1 MPSLSGLYPAP
12 FDPQVTGQIAIAI
25 AVATAVS
32 IVTIGLLFSGI
43 AIFGPIN
50 DITNAVGGLLS
61 ALLAWQFH
69 ALPRERAPGT
79 ASLLLVVAWA
89 SSAAI
94 IINSI
99 LVAMGRMH
107 WMTGGMYMAFG
118 FGLMGIWL
126 FALLRLIGPQPFLT
140 PGLVRMGVIA
150 AIVMLFG
157 LLAGPLLTTSG
168 ENLAKNPLAWIAY
181 ISVAGGWIL
190 YPLWCWLVGRQLIR

>member
-1 MPSLSGLYPAP
+1 MPNLSVVYPAL
-12 FDPQVTGQIAIAI
+12 FDPQIAGRIAIAI
-25 AVATAVS
+25 AVATVLS

-69 ALPRERAPGT
+69 TLLRERAPGT
-79 ASLLLVVAWA
+79 ATVLLVVAWA
-89 SSAAI
+89 GSAAI
-94 IINSI
+94 IITSI
-99 LVAMGRMH
+99 LVAIGRMH
-107 WMTGGMYMAFG
+107 WMAGGMYMAFG
-118 FGLMGIWL
+118 FGLLGIWL
-126 FALLRLIGPQPFLT
+126 FTLLRLIGPQPFVT
-140 PGLVRMGVIA
+140 PGLMRMGVIA